1 MIKAID
7 IARMIDHSLLRPEF
21 TLEQV
26 IDGLAVAKRYETATV
41 CVRPCDV
48 SLAARK
54 LAGTSVLVS
63 TVIGFPHGTAHSAS
77 KVFEAEQAIRDGAVE
92 LDMVMN
98 YSRLLSGEDEQVAA
112 DIKAVVDV
120 AHRQGAIVKVI
131 LENCYLTDELK
142 VKACQICEAV
152 GADFVKTSTGFGSGG
167 ATLDDLRL
175 MRRTVSEKVRV
186 KAAGGVRTLDQLLAA
201 RAAGAVRCGATATEA
216 IMNEALAREQAGTLV
231 ELDDETGPGLA
242 RGY

>member
-1 MIKAID
+1 MIKPID
-7 IARMIDHSLLRPEF
+7 IAKMIDHSLLRPEF
-21 TLEQV
+21 TLQQV

-48 SLAARK
+48 SLAARE
-54 LAGTSVLVS
+54 LAGTPVLVS
-63 TVIGFPHGTAHSAS
+63 TVIGFPHGTLHSAS

-98 YSRLLSGEDEQVAA
+98 YSRLLSGEDDQVAA

-142 VKACQICEAV
+142 VKACRICEAA

-167 ATLDDLRL
+167 ATIEDLRL
-175 MRRTVSEKVRV
+175 MRQTVSEKVRV

-216 IMNEALAREQAGTLV
+216 IMSEAQEREKAGTLI
-231 ELDDETGPGLA
+231 ELGDEAGPGLA
-242 RGY
+242 KGY